1 VRTESFTEMR
11 ARYQPDG
18 SRDLKASNANTH
30 VVNHASKTPVL
41 VESWLPYEITTHLET
56 VGPYDFDG
64 KLRKSMTAH
73 PKICPSTGQLHFFG
87 RCTTST

>member
-30 VVNHASKTPVL
+30 VVNHASK
-41 VESWLPYEITTHLET
+41 T